1 MKRERNPF
9 IRFTSSA
16 FLLTAT
22 GIILGMSS
30 CSKDNDTSASVSEE
44 EIAESISQ
52 SVATDGGGL
61 VIQATA
67 TASAV
72 NNAAAR
78 MGGKFSDECGVQ
90 HSDVFSGSSA
100 GGTAVTFSYSFSR
113 NWLLTCNGTIPQQ
126 FEFNYK
132 GKATYDAPR
141 MSSDDSATAKILVTN
156 LDSNYY
162 VYNHQYAREGS
173 QVSKIRNKRSFK
185 SLIAI
190 SSTDIRIDKS
200 TLRIVSGTATA
211 TVSGEGSDG
220 HSFSYSGTITFLGN
234 QTATLV
240 LGNGGTYTIAW

>member
-9 IRFTSSA
+9 IRFTSTV

-22 GIILGMSS
+22 GIMLGMSS
-30 CSKDNDTSASVSEE
+30 CKKDNDTSASVSEE

-61 VIQATA
+61 VVQATA
-67 TASAV
+67 TATAV

-78 MGGKFSDECGVQ
+78 IGGKLSDQCGVP
-90 HSDVFSGSSA
+90 HTDVFSGSSA
-100 GGTAVTFSYSFSR
+100 AGALVTFSYSFSR
-113 NWLLTCNGTIPQQ
+113 NWLLTCNGTTPQQ

-141 MSSDDSATAKILVTN
+141 MSSDDSATAKIVVTN
-156 LDSNYY
+156 LDSSYY
-162 VYNHQYAREGS
+162 LYNHQYTREGS

-185 SLIAI
+185 SLIFI
-190 SSTDIRIDKS
+190 SATDIKIDKS
-200 TLRIVSGTATA
+200 TLKIVSGTATA
-211 TVSGEGSDG
+211 TVSGEGADG
-220 HSFSYSGTITFLGN
+220 HSFNYTGTVTFLGN

-240 LGNGGTYTIAW
+240 LGNGGTYTITW